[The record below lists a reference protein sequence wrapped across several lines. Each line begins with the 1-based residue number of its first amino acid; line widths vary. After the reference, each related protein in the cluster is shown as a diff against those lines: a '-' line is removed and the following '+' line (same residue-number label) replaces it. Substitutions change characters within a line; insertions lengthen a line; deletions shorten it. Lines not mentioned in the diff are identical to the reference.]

1 METSLTDARIRAMTA
16 AGYWRNESLADYLDR
31 WARERPG
38 RTALVGRGGSTTWEE
53 LAGAVDRVANGLAER
68 GVGGGSVIA
77 CQLPN
82 WIEAIVVFLAALRLG
97 AVINPI
103 PPTYRA
109 SELRFMLGLLET
121 QVAVVPAAFRGFE
134 HAGMLAALRPELP
147 RLEHVFV
154 VRCDGPAG
162 ALPLPAPAR
171 GPPRPG
177 GAPAGPPGDPAPGG
191 GLPPRT
197 AGEAKGR
204 V

>member
-1 METSLTDARIRAMTA
+1 METSLTDARIRTMTG
-16 AGYWRNESLADYLDR
+16 AGFWRNESLADYLDR
-31 WARERPG
+31 WARERPA
-38 RTALVGRGGSTTWEE
+38 RTALVDRWGRTTWEE
-53 LAGAVDRVANGLAER
+53 LARAVDRVTHGLAAR
-68 GVGGGSVIA
+68 GVGRGGVIA

-82 WIEAIVVFLAALRLG
+82 WTEAIVVFLAALRLG

-154 VRCDGPAG
+154 VRGDGPAG
-162 ALPLPAPAR
+162 TTPFAALAGRPPAAPAPRRAPRSTWSTKWSSPPAR
-171 GPPRPG
+171 RGSPR
-177 GAPAGPPGDPAPGG
+177 A
-191 GLPPRT
+191 
-197 AGEAKGR
+197 
-204 V
+204 

>member
-31 WARERPG
+31 WARERPA
-38 RTALVGRGGSTTWEE
+38 RTALVDRWGRTTWEE
-53 LAGAVDRVANGLAER
+53 LARAVDRVANGLAER
-68 GVGGGSVIA
+68 GVGRGSVIA

-103 PPTYRA
+103 PPTYLA

-147 RLEHVFV
+147 RLEHASV
-154 VRCDGPAG
+154 VRGDGPAG
-162 ALPLPAPAR
+162 AIPLAAPAR
-171 GPPRPG
+171 APPGRRA
-177 GAPAGPPGDPAPGG
+177 APPGPPGNAGPGG